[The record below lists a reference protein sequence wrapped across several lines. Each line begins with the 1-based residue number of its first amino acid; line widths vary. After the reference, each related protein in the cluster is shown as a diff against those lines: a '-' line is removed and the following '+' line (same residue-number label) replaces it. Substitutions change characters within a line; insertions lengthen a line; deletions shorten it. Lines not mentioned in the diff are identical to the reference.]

1 MRREVTWQSRSS
13 HTFVRLIL
21 SCIIVERTLSPQQ
34 RIVRTARN
42 LLEHA
47 QCKFGSFPD
56 RYVSVLRCINKR
68 LFRGIGILP
77 QQTEGQR

>member
-1 MRREVTWQSRSS
+1 MRTEVAWQSRSS

-21 SCIIVERTLSPQQ
+21 SCIIVERALSPQQ
-34 RIVRTARN
+34 RMVRTALN

-56 RYVSVLRCINKR
+56 RYISVLRCINER
-68 LFRGIGILP
+68 LFSGIGILP
-77 QQTEGQR
+77 QQTEGKR